1 MHQPAT
7 TMVSDTTLTTQ
18 SNAAPPGLGKWNRSK
33 RRLKLQQEPHRK
45 KTITKEERREKYT
58 AIAKERQLKKQQKDL
73 TCFRCRQMGHS
84 IQYCTNAAAVGI
96 DDNGTVDV
104 KPTDHTDYDNTDTSE
119 TMSHNI
125 KKNKSHK
132 SPIVAPICCYR
143 CGSTEHNLASC
154 PSNSSSKHKKAASE
168 LQHQELP
175 FATCFICQERGHI
188 ASQCQQNQH
197 GIYVQ
202 GTGQC
207 KYCQSKF
214 HRGSQ
219 CPDKSKS
226 KSKSETDHGRLEDF
240 DTSDLLDN
248 SNDNANQNQAQS
260 TSTASRPNTKSKK
273 RVVKF

>member
-1 MHQPAT
+1 MIPDTAPISQP
-7 TMVSDTTLTTQ
+7 
-18 SNAAPPGLGKWNRSK
+18 NAAPPGLGKWNRSK

-58 AIAKERQLKKQQKDL
+58 AIAKERQLKKQQKEL
-73 TCFRCRQMGHS
+73 TCFRCRQKGHS
-84 IQYCTNAAAVGI
+84 IQYCTNAEAVNI
-96 DDNGTVDV
+96 DDAINDDAEIT
-104 KPTDHTDYDNTDTSE
+104 DNTNSIDNVKSD
-119 TMSHNI
+119 
-125 KKNKSHK
+125 KKKKSK
-132 SPIVAPICCYR
+132 SLQVAPICCYR

-154 PSNSSSKHKKAASE
+154 PKKSSNNDKTKNKKATE
-168 LQHQELP
+168 LQHEELP

-226 KSKSETDHGRLEDF
+226 KSKGDGDNGRLDDF
-240 DTSDLLDN
+240 DTSDLLDDDNDDDKNQTN
-248 SNDNANQNQAQS
+248 SVATDSKQK
-260 TSTASRPNTKSKK
+260 TKAKK

>member
-1 MHQPAT
+1 MHSQHSTTNMVPDTVPITQP
-7 TMVSDTTLTTQ
+7 
-18 SNAAPPGLGKWNRSK
+18 NIAPPGLGKWNRAK

-58 AIAKERQLKKQQKDL
+58 AIAKERQLKKQQKEL
-73 TCFRCRQMGHS
+73 TCFRCRQRGHS
-84 IQYCTNAAAVGI
+84 IQYCTNAEAVNI
-96 DDNGTVDV
+96 DDIVNDDAETTNAPGGTDV
-104 KPTDHTDYDNTDTSE
+104 VQSSDKQK
-119 TMSHNI
+119 
-125 KKNKSHK
+125 KKNKSPHVT
-132 SPIVAPICCYR
+132 PVCCYR

-154 PSNSSSKHKKAASE
+154 PNKSSNNDKTKNTKAT
-168 LQHQELP
+168 ELP
-175 FATCFICQERGHI
+175 YATCFICQQRGHI

-214 HRGSQ
+214 HRASQ
-219 CPDKSKS
+219 CPDKSKP
-226 KSKSETDHGRLEDF
+226 KCKGDADHGRLDDF

-248 SNDNANQNQAQS
+248 NNNDDDKNQTNSEATDS
-260 TSTASRPNTKSKK
+260 KPTTKLKK